1 MIAWLF
7 MSHAASLL
15 LLSHEQISQHCLPPN
30 CGTIDPRQRPLKEKK
45 LNSICCMTNPNSIE
59 GFHGGAWRTLSTS
72 IWSSF
77 ATSALGASGVGAGAC
92 KRFRGGGNGEH
103 NTSTQPWRCRINPCQ
118 TSAKKNQLKIAPPQY
133 LPSGFA
139 DRPRTRKPRPR
150 PRRNRMKCL

>member
-30 CGTIDPRQRPLKEKK
+30 CGTIDPRKRPLKEKK
-45 LNSICCMTNPNSIE
+45 LNSICCMTNPTPFSAVPNSIE

-92 KRFRGGGNGEH
+92 KRFRGGDGEH

-118 TSAKKNQLKIAPPQY
+118 TSAKKSANSPPPPISP
-133 LPSGFA
+133 LRFS
-139 DRPRTRKPRPR
+139 RPTQ
-150 PRRNRMKCL
+150 N